1 MSSFFGILLALLCA
15 LATNVG
21 FLYKHRG
28 ACAAPAVNVRK
39 PIQSAK
45 ALFASPLFTIGWII
59 GTGAWVFHVAA
70 MSVAPLSLVQAVLA
84 GGMVMLAIM
93 AEQMLGC
100 SIGRRQWIGLALTAF
115 GLMLLGFTLPAAHGA
130 DSHFSIPGMIAFET
144 VLIAA
149 GGLLIMGP
157 SMGAPEHHHGY
168 MMGAASGIL
177 FGVSDVAIKAISG
190 MVGSHGFAGLLT
202 PWLLVCVAASV
213 AAFYSSAK
221 GLQDGDAVPVIA
233 VTGTAANVAGIVG
246 GFIVFGDP
254 LPGSPVALGLQC
266 FAFVLVLGA
275 AWLMPGPIRAA
286 VGPAVAAAPPPPS
299 TGLPS
304 VGIHGAVPP
313 GVRAGRGVAFPSIR
327 PGRRLVERRAPGE
340 RVGSSPGSDR
350 GARACVTR
358 QSTSD
363 RPTVAYR
370 ACPTCVVGHGRA
382 VDARVAG
389 YACSASRLAPA
400 AQPRPLS
407 RCPPLKNPICPRP
420 PRDQRP
426 PGRARTRGIR
436 VRPVRGSTASARIPL
451 APRPHGRRRRR
462 PILRIGTPPFR
473 SAQLP
478 GPASGDT
485 VVQIGTRLEEADGE
499 HRGGSSDRAE
509 HAPGAGQAPSLD
521 ALHSD
526 VGVRRRT

>member
-1 MSSFFGILLALLCA
+1 
-15 LATNVG
+15 
-21 FLYKHRG
+21 
-28 ACAAPAVNVRK
+28 
-39 PIQSAK
+39 
-45 ALFASPLFTIGWII
+45 
-59 GTGAWVFHVAA
+59 

-84 GGMVMLAIM
+84 GGMVLLAIM

-286 VGPAVAAAPPPPS
+286 SSSSVA
-299 TGLPS
+299 T
-304 VGIHGAVPP
+304 
-313 GVRAGRGVAFPSIR
+313 
-327 PGRRLVERRAPGE
+327 
-340 RVGSSPGSDR
+340 
-350 GARACVTR
+350 
-358 QSTSD
+358 
-363 RPTVAYR
+363 
-370 ACPTCVVGHGRA
+370 
-382 VDARVAG
+382 
-389 YACSASRLAPA
+389 APA
-400 AQPRPLS
+400 A
-407 RCPPLKNPICPRP
+407 
-420 PRDQRP
+420 
-426 PGRARTRGIR
+426 A
-436 VRPVRGSTASARIPL
+436 
-451 APRPHGRRRRR
+451 
-462 PILRIGTPPFR
+462 
-473 SAQLP
+473 
-478 GPASGDT
+478 
-485 VVQIGTRLEEADGE
+485 
-499 HRGGSSDRAE
+499 
-509 HAPGAGQAPSLD
+509 
-521 ALHSD
+521 
-526 VGVRRRT
+526 